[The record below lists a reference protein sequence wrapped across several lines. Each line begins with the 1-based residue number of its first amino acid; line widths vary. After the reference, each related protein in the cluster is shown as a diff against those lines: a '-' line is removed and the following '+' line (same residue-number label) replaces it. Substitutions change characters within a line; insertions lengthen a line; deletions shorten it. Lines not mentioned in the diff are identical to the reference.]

1 MLGVFIVLMMA
12 ALYLS
17 QVAMEASRGREMR
30 ELVTLRDEIERS
42 NEELRV
48 EIAELKSLS
57 KLQERARVLGFV
69 QASTSD
75 QLYLVI
81 DGYQPYQEETVA
93 PLQEDIE
100 SAPIYDE
107 SFGDGF
113 SVSWTRWAV
122 SLRIS
127 LTSDNALKQK
137 SPALPVRGQARRP
150 NPLAQN
156 VEENKTHELHK
167 AHVLHHES

>member
-1 MLGVFIVLMMA
+1 MANPQNTWLQHALSRTGWRPQRQAVALGVLGVFIVLMMA

-30 ELVTLRDEIERS
+30 TLVTLRDEIERS

-57 KLQERARVLGFV
+57 KLQERARALGFV
-69 QASTSD
+69 QATSND

-93 PLQEDIE
+93 PLQEEIE
-100 SAPIYDE
+100 DAPIYDE
-107 SFGDGF
+107 SFGGWLQRQLD
-113 SVSWTRWAV
+113 SLVSQFETFA
-122 SLRIS
+122 
-127 LTSDNALKQK
+127 NQ
-137 SPALPVRGQARRP
+137 
-150 NPLAQN
+150 
-156 VEENKTHELHK
+156 
-167 AHVLHHES
+167 

>member
-1 MLGVFIVLMMA
+1 MATQQNTWLQHALSRTGWRPQRQAVALGVLGVFIVLMMA

-30 ELVTLRDEIERS
+30 TLVTLRDEIERS

-57 KLQERARVLGFV
+57 KLQERAQALGFV
-69 QASTSD
+69 QASTGD

-93 PLQEDIE
+93 PLQEEIE
-100 SAPIYDE
+100 DAPIYDE
-107 SFGDGF
+107 SFGGWLQRQLD
-113 SVSWTRWAV
+113 
-122 SLRIS
+122 SLGS
-127 LTSDNALKQK
+127 QFETFANQ
-137 SPALPVRGQARRP
+137 
-150 NPLAQN
+150 
-156 VEENKTHELHK
+156 
-167 AHVLHHES
+167 

>member
-1 MLGVFIVLMMA
+1 MANQQSTWLQHALSRTGWRPQRQAVALGVLGVFIVLMMA

-30 ELVTLRDEIERS
+30 TLVTLRDEIERS

-69 QASTSD
+69 QAASSD

-93 PLQEDIE
+93 PLQEEIE
-100 SAPIYDE
+100 DAPIYDE
-107 SFGDGF
+107 SFGGWLQRQLD
-113 SVSWTRWAV
+113 
-122 SLRIS
+122 SLGS
-127 LTSDNALKQK
+127 QFETFANQ
-137 SPALPVRGQARRP
+137 
-150 NPLAQN
+150 
-156 VEENKTHELHK
+156 
-167 AHVLHHES
+167 